1 MIIPAILPKSQ
12 SELDE
17 KVSSILGSTEFIQID
32 VCDGVFV
39 PSKTEFFEIPDPK
52 EISCELDLMIHIKET
67 SDLGKYIAMDP
78 VSAVLH
84 LEALADPLA
93 SIRVLKNHS
102 ISVGL
107 SISNDTPNEFL
118 EKFISEIDFIQ
129 LMGISEIGK
138 QGQLFDPRVLEK
150 ISYFKSRHPDLPI
163 QVDGSVNEETI
174 QALLDAGATRFVCG
188 SSVFNGNAVENI
200 ERLQELVGE

>member
-12 SELDE
+12 SEFDE
-17 KVSSILGSTEFIQID
+17 KVSSVLGSTEFVQID

-39 PSKTEFFEIPDPK
+39 PSKTDFSEIPDPE
-52 EISCELDLMIHIKET
+52 EISCELDLMIDVKEA

-93 SIRVLKNHS
+93 SIRILKNHG
-102 ISVGL
+102 ISAGL

-118 EKFISEIDFIQ
+118 EKFVSEIDFIQ
-129 LMGISEIGK
+129 LMGIAEIGK
-138 QGQLFDPRVLEK
+138 QGQEFDSRVLEK
-150 ISYFKSRHPDLPI
+150 ISYFKNRHPQLII
-163 QVDGSVNEETI
+163 QVDGSVNEKTI
-174 QALLDAGATRFVCG
+174 QALRDAGATRFVCG
-188 SSVFNGNAVENI
+188 SSVFNGDAQENI
-200 ERLQELVGE
+200 EKLESLLQ